1 MQGYLIFIIEQL
13 EEEKKILF
21 GESLFQNKSQRIPI
35 DKIPG
40 NEFEILKNHKHEK

>member
-13 EEEKKILF
+13 EEEEKKILF
-21 GESLFQNKSQRIPI
+21 GESVFQNKSQRIPI

-40 NEFEILKNHKHEK
+40 NEFEILKKSQT

>member
-13 EEEKKILF
+13 EEEEKKSFLENLF
-21 GESLFQNKSQRIPI
+21 FQNKSQRIPI

-40 NEFEILKNHKHEK
+40 NEFEILKKSQT